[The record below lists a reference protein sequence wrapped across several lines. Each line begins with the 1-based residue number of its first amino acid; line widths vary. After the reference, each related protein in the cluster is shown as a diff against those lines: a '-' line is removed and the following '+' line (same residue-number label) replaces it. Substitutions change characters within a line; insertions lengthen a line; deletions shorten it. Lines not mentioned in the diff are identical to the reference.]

1 MKKILLFSLLII
13 ICSVQHIQA
22 VVISATHAGTIERDT
37 LLGVPCRIYLPY
49 HYAERV
55 KESKAVFPVL
65 YLQHGMFGSED
76 DWTEQGDLMRWMS
89 MLLISNQVKEMVVV
103 MPDNFL
109 GSIPPEE
116 RQAWMERPNITPE
129 GESFDTGKGSA
140 HWRKLTREQEQGY
153 EMSGYWEEHFRD
165 FMAAVDSA
173 YSVSKDPSQRA
184 IAGLSMGGFHTMHV
198 AHYVYGAFGYVGL
211 FSPVIIPRRANTGE
225 QMPTDEESPY
235 HTMGFDMQL
244 DFGSPAYNN
253 WMNEQRRMVAAPP
266 IYWIAIGRDDFLYAQ
281 LQDYRHWLDQNNF
294 EYTYYESNG
303 GHTWP
308 NWQDYLCRFMKKL
321 FWDEKF

>member
-1 MKKILLFSLLII
+1 MLLAACVAQPAGASI
-13 ICSVQHIQA
+13 V
-22 VVISATHAGTIERDT
+22 SATQTGTIERDT

-55 KESKAVFPVL
+55 QENKAVFPVL
-65 YLQHGMFGSED
+65 FLQHGMFGSED
-76 DWTEQGDLMRWMS
+76 DWTEQGELMKWMG
-89 MLLISNQVKEMVVV
+89 LLLMNQQVKEMVVI

-116 RQAWMERPNITPE
+116 RQALMSRPNVTPE
-129 GESFDTGKGSA
+129 GEAFDTEKGAA

-153 EMSGYWEEHFRD
+153 EMSGYWEEHFRE
-165 FMAAVDSA
+165 FLAAADSA
-173 YSVSKDPSQRA
+173 YSISRNPAKRA

-198 AHYVYGAFGYVGL
+198 AHYVSGEFGYVGL
-211 FSPVIIPRRANTGE
+211 FSPVIIPRRDNAE
-225 QMPTDEESPY
+225 LPVDEESPY
-235 HTMGFDMQL
+235 HTTGFDMQL
-244 DFGSPAYNN
+244 DFGTPAYNN
-253 WMNEQRRMVAAPP
+253 WMNEMKRMVPAPP
-266 IYWIAIGRDDFLYAQ
+266 IYWIGIGRDDFLYAQ
-281 LQDYRHWLDQNNF
+281 LQDYRHWLELHNF

-308 NWQDYLCRFMKKL
+308 NWQDYLCRFMKKI